1 MLHSTKGIVLRSIKY
16 GDTSIIVYIYT
27 AVFGLQSYLVNG
39 VRTDKKSSTKANI
52 YQSATLLDLIVY
64 HHPNKNLQRIKEA
77 RVYYL
82 YQHVQRSIVKNAIA
96 IYMAELIAKTI
107 TEPES
112 NIELFDFFDDCF
124 KHVDQEEDSA
134 LADFP
139 IQFTIEL
146 SDRLGFGMQRKDH
159 EADLFFDLSLGKF
172 VPHIPMTHSTFI
184 DEPTSE
190 ILATYIDSSLHDSIQ
205 LNHVQR
211 KNILAHCIQYL
222 RLHIP
227 HMSELKSPEVL
238 HAVLS

>member
-1 MLHSTKGIVLRSIKY
+1 
-16 GDTSIIVYIYT
+16 
-27 AVFGLQSYLVNG
+27 LVNG
-39 VRTDKKSSTKANI
+39 VRTDKKSATKANI
-52 YQSATLLDLIVY
+52 YQSATLLELIVY

-124 KHVDQEEDSA
+124 KHVDQEDDSA

-139 IQFTIEL
+139 IQFTVQL
-146 SDRLGFGMQRKDH
+146 ADRLGFGMQQKESIEDVY
-159 EADLFFDLSLGKF
+159 FDLSLGKF
-172 VPHIPMTHSTFI
+172 VAQLPMMQSVAVDQI
-184 DEPTSE
+184 LSADLASYITSSVNE
-190 ILATYIDSSLHDSIQ
+190 SMPR
-205 LNHVQR
+205 NHLQR
-211 KNILAHCIQYL
+211 KNILALCIQYL